1 MRSNDGGGIGRVR
14 KVGTNGIITAAAGN
28 GTFGFS
34 GDAGPAVDAA
44 LQYPYSLTVDGLCNL
59 FVPHTTASIII
70 SENWDP
76 DVTSDMLRQFDRIVP
91 REAGY
96 KHSEGNSQAHILSVM
111 LSTSI
116 NVPVHDGKLAI
127 GRWQGVMLAEFD
139 GPRERSV
146 YVSIIPCGSSN

>member
-1 MRSNDGGGIGRVR
+1 VVEFKVKTPERVAL
-14 KVGTNGIITAAAGN
+14 VDITADVNRALAES
-28 GTFGFS
+28 GTR
-34 GDAGPAVDAA
+34 
-44 LQYPYSLTVDGLCNL
+44 DGLCNL
-59 FVPHTTASIII
+59 FVPHTTASVII

-76 DVTSDMLRQFDRIVP
+76 DVSSDMLKQLERVVP
-91 REAGY
+91 RESGY

-116 NVPVHDGKLAI
+116 NVPVRDGKLAI

-146 YVSIIPCGSSN
+146 YVVMVPCR

>member
-1 MRSNDGGGIGRVR
+1 MIEF
-14 KVGTNGIITAAAGN
+14 KVNSPERLAIIDITADVNRVVAAS
-28 GTFGFS
+28 GTG
-34 GDAGPAVDAA
+34 
-44 LQYPYSLTVDGLCNL
+44 DGLCNL

-76 DVTSDMLRQFDRIVP
+76 DVTSDTLKQLERIVP

-96 KHSEGNSQAHILSVM
+96 KHSEGNSQAHILSAM

-116 NVPVHDGKLAI
+116 NVPVHGGKLAI

-146 YVSIIPCGSSN
+146 YVSVIPC

>member
-1 MRSNDGGGIGRVR
+1 VIEL
-14 KVGTNGIITAAAGN
+14 KVKSPERFALVDITADVNRAIDEI
-28 GTFGFS
+28 GT
-34 GDAGPAVDAA
+34 D
-44 LQYPYSLTVDGLCNL
+44 DGLCNL

-76 DVTSDMLRQFDRIVP
+76 DVISDLVKQLERIVP

-111 LSTSI
+111 LSTSM
-116 NVPVHDGKLAI
+116 NVPVRQGKLAI

-146 YVSIIPCGSSN
+146 YISVVPC

>member
-1 MRSNDGGGIGRVR
+1 VVDFKIKTPDRIALVDITDGANRAVAES
-14 KVGTNGIITAAAGN
+14 GTRNG
-28 GTFGFS
+28 
-34 GDAGPAVDAA
+34 V
-44 LQYPYSLTVDGLCNL
+44 CNL
-59 FVPHTTASIII
+59 FVPHTTASIVI

-76 DVTSDMLRQFDRIVP
+76 DVTSDMLKQLERIVP

-116 NVPVHDGKLAI
+116 NVPVRDGKLAI

-146 YVSIIPCGSSN
+146 YVSVVPC

>member
-1 MRSNDGGGIGRVR
+1 VAEF
-14 KVGTNGIITAAAGN
+14 KVKTPERIALIDITAGVNQAVAES
-28 GTFGFS
+28 GTR
-34 GDAGPAVDAA
+34 
-44 LQYPYSLTVDGLCNL
+44 DGLCNL

-76 DVTSDMLRQFDRIVP
+76 DVTSDMLKQLERMVP

-116 NVPVHDGKLAI
+116 NVPVHDGKLAL

-146 YVSIIPCGSSN
+146 YVSVVPC

>member
-1 MRSNDGGGIGRVR
+1 MVEF
-14 KVGTNGIITAAAGN
+14 KVKTPERAAIVDITADVNRVLAES
-28 GTFGFS
+28 GTH
-34 GDAGPAVDAA
+34 
-44 LQYPYSLTVDGLCNL
+44 DGLCNL
-59 FVPHTTASIII
+59 FVPHTTASVVI

-76 DVTSDMLRQFDRIVP
+76 DVTSDMLTQLQLMVP

-116 NVPVHDGKLAI
+116 NVPVHDGKLAL
-127 GRWQGVMLAEFD
+127 GRWQSVMLAEFD

-146 YVSIIPCGSSN
+146 YVSVVPR

>member
-1 MRSNDGGGIGRVR
+1 MVEFKIKTPERIALVD
-14 KVGTNGIITAAAGN
+14 ITADVNRAVAES
-28 GTFGFS
+28 GTR
-34 GDAGPAVDAA
+34 
-44 LQYPYSLTVDGLCNL
+44 DGLCNL
-59 FVPHTTASIII
+59 FVPHTTTSIII

-76 DVTSDMLRQFDRIVP
+76 DVTSDMLTQLQRMVP
-91 REAGY
+91 REASY

-116 NVPVHDGKLAI
+116 NVPVHAGKLAL

-146 YVSIIPCGSSN
+146 YVSIVPA